1 MKDFANKLIN
11 TLDNYSKSF
20 SLRKVFALIILLTC
34 YIVARYSFFIYV
46 TNPYY
51 LLLALALDGIIIL
64 LLLGLITFQQ
74 IIEFKKSSSG
84 TIEQEKSI
92 DEEINS

>member
-1 MKDFANKLIN
+1 MKDFVNKLIN
-11 TLDNYSKSF
+11 SLDNHSNSF
-20 SLRKVFALIILLTC
+20 SLRKLFALIILLSC
-34 YIVARYSFFIYV
+34 YIVARYNFVLYV

-51 LLLALALDGIIIL
+51 LLLALALDGLIIL

-84 TIEQEKSI
+84 SIEQENTV